1 MMRKREKYLPMI
13 DGTEAPFIGEVRCSV
28 LLPRD
33 IESQETKKGLSKQIN
48 VRVSRCKSYN
58 FRKGE
63 RKGWLVINNA
73 DASVGSCLFI

>member
-33 IESQETKKGLSKQIN
+33 IESQETKKKDLSKQIN
-48 VRVSRCKSYN
+48 VGMLK
-58 FRKGE
+58 
-63 RKGWLVINNA
+63 
-73 DASVGSCLFI
+73 